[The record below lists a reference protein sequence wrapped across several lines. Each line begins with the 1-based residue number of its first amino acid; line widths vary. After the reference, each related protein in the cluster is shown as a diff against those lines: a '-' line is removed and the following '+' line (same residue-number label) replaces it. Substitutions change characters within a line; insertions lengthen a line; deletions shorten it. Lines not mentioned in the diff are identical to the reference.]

1 MAGRPHDTEAPWRR
15 AAAQVLVEDLAA
27 PELGPEDA
35 HHLGRVLRL
44 RAGDEVCATDGRGG
58 WRSARFVDGGQLEPD
73 GKVHTEARP
82 GPELTVAFAPVK
94 GDRPELVVQKLTE
107 VGVDRIVLL
116 ETARSVVRWDGDR
129 AAKQMARLRRVAR
142 EACGQSRRLWLP
154 EVGLGRGAPDGPV
167 APSSALSVLGAP
179 GTVLAEPGGA
189 PPGPGVTAVLVG
201 PEGGWTAEEL
211 SAADGAG
218 AGRCTLGPHVLRSET
233 AAIVAGALM
242 VTLRAT
248 R

>member
-15 AAAQVLVEDLAA
+15 AAAQVLVEDLTD
-27 PELGPEDA
+27 PGLDPDDA

-44 RAGDEVCATDGRGG
+44 RPGDEVCATDGRGG
-58 WRSARFVDGGQLEPD
+58 WRPAHFVDGNRLDPVGEVQ
-73 GKVHTEARP
+73 VAARP
-82 GPELTVAFAPVK
+82 GPLLTVAFAPVK

-129 AAKQMARLRRVAR
+129 AEKQLDRLRRVAR

-154 EVGLGRGAPDGPV
+154 ELGLGDGTVGGPV
-167 APSSALSVLGAP
+167 PPATALSVLGGA
-179 GTVLAEPGGA
+179 GTALAEPGGA
-189 PPGPGVTAVLVG
+189 PLGHDVTAVLVG
-201 PEGGWTAEEL
+201 PEGGWTPDEL
-211 SAADGAG
+211 AG
-218 AGRCTLGPHVLRSET
+218 AATAGATTCTLGPHVLRSET

-242 VTLRAT
+242 VTLRAN